1 MCFKK
6 TKIYNKGFTLI
17 ELLVTIAIV
26 GIVLSIAIPSFT
38 NTISNT
44 RLTTNINKLVTSF
57 NMARSEA
64 IKRGIPVTV
73 RKTGTNWESGWSV
86 FTDLDGDGVKEN
98 NGALDD
104 DIDIKVYQAL
114 PGNFT
119 LRSTGIN
126 RVTYQPTGL
135 SGNGSF
141 VLCDNTD
148 GNNLPET
155 NTSRVVSIN
164 TVGRARVASDSDDN
178 GIPEKD
184 DGTGTLVDI
193 TSCTVSPFTS

>member
-1 MCFKK
+1 M
-6 TKIYNKGFTLI
+6 I

-38 NTISNT
+38 NTIRNT
-44 RLTTNINKLVTSF
+44 RLTTNINELVTSF
-57 NMARSEA
+57 NIARSEA

-73 RKTGTNWESGWSV
+73 RKTGTNWESGWSI

-104 DIDIKVYQAL
+104 DIDIRVYQAL
-114 PGNFT
+114 PNNLT

-126 RVTYQPTGL
+126 RITYQPTGL

-141 VLCDNTD
+141 VLCDNAD

-155 NTSRVVSIN
+155 NTSKVISIN
-164 TVGRARVASDSDDN
+164 TVGRARVASDSNNN